1 MSEQT
6 HGAGP
11 GAKGEWAGENAL
23 RSRSV
28 VSKVCTILKA
38 VGGSSSRTMTD
49 VAQYACLPAS
59 TAHRL
64 LQELVRFELVQ
75 RGSDGRYR
83 IGPAMYQLT
92 TRPFSAP
99 VDARAHI
106 GQTLQDLGLIT
117 RYGMLRGHG
126 VGYMEYGGEPPDFLV
141 QVSGVMPAHATAAGQ
156 ALLAHAG
163 ARVVERTIQR
173 GLPRYTCRTPAT
185 ADQLHQAL
193 ALVREREVAVTRGE
207 WKESLSGVAAPVVL
221 HDGRPVGALE
231 LTVPD
236 ASKAVCAIGHALLFA
251 ARTLGPPIR
260 RVLQRTAA
268 SQDEDAATDSQRRGV
283 RRRRVRRLNIGQ

>member
-106 GQTLQDLGLIT
+106 GQTLRDLGLIT
-117 RYGMLRGHG
+117 GYRARYGMLRGHG

-236 ASKAVCAIGHALLFA
+236 ASKAVCAIGHVLLFA
-251 ARTLGPPIR
+251 ARTLARRFAESCSEPP
-260 RVLQRTAA
+260 LHRTRMPLRIV
-268 SQDEDAATDSQRRGV
+268 SDAAFEGV
-283 RRRRVRRLNIGQ
+283 GSDG